1 MKILLIQLLAIILIL
16 STSCSPKA
24 TEKTSKNAHPNF
36 VLVFIDDMG
45 YGDIGTQG
53 ATGWTTPNLDKM
65 AAEGMRFT
73 NFYSAQPVCSAS
85 RAGLLTG
92 CYPNRVGISGA
103 LFPNDSVG
111 INPAETTV
119 AEMLKQKGYAT
130 AVFGKWHLGHHKE
143 FLPLQNGFDEYV
155 GVPYSNDMW
164 PLDDV
169 GNQLPEGHR
178 RLSFPPLP
186 VINGNEPAEFITDMK
201 GQNKL
206 TTLYTEKAVDFINRN
221 ADKPFFLYVPHTMG
235 HVPLGVSDKF
245 RGKSEQGMYGDVM
258 MEIDWSVGE
267 IEKAL
272 QANGIAENT
281 VFIFTTDNGPWLNY
295 GNHAGSAGGLRE
307 GKTTSWEGGQRVP
320 FIIKWPAGTPAGT
333 ICNKLSCAVDILP
346 SFAKLTGAKLPQSK
360 IDGTD
365 LTELWIGNLDAEPRQ
380 DILFYYGRNNLNAVR
395 KGNWKLVLPHT
406 WASYDAKPGVD
417 GRGGP
422 RINKKVETPQLYN
435 LQRDPAEQFN
445 VIEYYPEMAAEIMQ
459 TVEAARAEL
468 GDMNVGIEK
477 GSGNREIGSI
487 KK

>member
-1 MKILLIQLLAIILIL
+1 MKSLFLFSNFLLILFII
-16 STSCSPKA
+16 SCTPKTEESA
-24 TEKTSKNAHPNF
+24 TDQPPNF

-45 YGDIGTQG
+45 YGDAGCYG
-53 ATGWTTPNLDKM
+53 ATGYRTPNLDKM
-65 AAEGMRFT
+65 ASEGMRFT

-85 RAGLLTG
+85 RAGILTG

-103 LFPNDSVG
+103 LFPTDSVG
-111 INPAETTV
+111 INPDETTI

-201 GQNKL
+201 GQDKL

-221 ADKPFFLYVPHTMG
+221 SDKPFFLYLPHSMS

-245 RGKSEQGMYGDVM
+245 RGKSDQGMYGDVM

-272 QANGIAENT
+272 QANEISENT
-281 VFIFTTDNGPWLNY
+281 VLIFTTDNGPWLNY

-333 ICNKLSCAVDILP
+333 ICNKLGCAIDILP
-346 SFAKLTGAKLPQSK
+346 SFAKMAGAELPKLK
-360 IDGTD
+360 IDGID
-365 LTELWIGNLDAEPRQ
+365 ITELWKGNLEAEPRQ
-380 DILFYYGRNNLNAVR
+380 DILFYYGKNNLNAVR
-395 KGNWKLVLPHT
+395 KGNWKLVLPHN
-406 WASYDAKPGVD
+406 WQSYDARPGKD
-417 GRGGP
+417 GHGGP
-422 RINKKVETPQLYN
+422 RVKKTVEMPQLYN
-435 LQRDPAEQFN
+435 MMRDPGEQFN
-445 VIEYYPEMAAEIMQ
+445 VIEYYPEKGEEIMQ
-459 TVEAARAEL
+459 LVEEARAEL
-468 GDMNVGIEK
+468 GDLNVGMEK
-477 GSGNREIGSI
+477 GAGTREIGR
-487 KK
+487 K

>member
-1 MKILLIQLLAIILIL
+1 
-16 STSCSPKA
+16 
-24 TEKTSKNAHPNF
+24 
-36 VLVFIDDMG
+36 
-45 YGDIGTQG
+45 
-53 ATGWTTPNLDKM
+53 
-65 AAEGMRFT
+65 
-73 NFYSAQPVCSAS
+73 
-85 RAGLLTG
+85 
-92 CYPNRVGISGA
+92 
-103 LFPNDSVG
+103 
-111 INPAETTV
+111 
-119 AEMLKQKGYAT
+119 MLKQKGYAT

-155 GVPYSNDMW
+155 GLPYSNDMW

-169 GNQLPEGHR
+169 GNQLPDEHR
-178 RLSFPPLP
+178 RRLFPPLP
-186 VINGNEPAEFITDMK
+186 IMNGNEPAEFITDLK
-201 GQNKL
+201 GQDKL

-245 RGKSEQGMYGDVM
+245 RGKSEQGFYGDVM

-272 QANGIAENT
+272 QASGIAENT

-295 GNHAGSAGGLRE
+295 GNHGGSAGGLRE

-333 ICNKLSCAVDILP
+333 ICNKLGCAVDILP
-346 SFAKLTGAKLPQSK
+346 SFAKLAGAELPELK

-365 LTELWIGNLDAEPRQ
+365 ITALWKGNLATEPRQ
-380 DILFYYGRNNLNAVR
+380 DILFYYGKNNLNAVR

-406 WASYDAKPGVD
+406 WASYDAKPGID

-435 LQRDPAEQFN
+435 MMRDPGEQFN
-445 VIEYYPEMAAEIMQ
+445 VIEYYPEKAAEIMQ
-459 TVEAARAEL
+459 IVEAARAEL
-468 GDMNVGIEK
+468 GDLNVGIEK
-477 GSGNREIGSI
+477 GNGNREIGSI